1 MRPRIFIGSSKEGLN
16 IAEQIKA
23 YFSKDFD
30 CNLWSDDIFKY
41 NDNYLET
48 LMKEASLFDFGFM
61 VCTND
66 DWTKSRDVEQ
76 GSPRDNVIF
85 EYGLFLGRL
94 GRDRAYI
101 IHDKN
106 IKLPSDLHG
115 ITLASFE
122 VKDGVLTSYDRPFDA
137 LLERLHNE
145 IKGKIEIGLLG
156 MLPSTVLAI
165 GYFENFIK
173 PVCEYL
179 ISHNPINVDGEDLY
193 CSKFRV
199 VIPNDL
205 DADIKKRALIYHRK
219 QSFKELQIPTESRSY
234 PLYVSV
240 EKEGSQALLSD
251 MPTTLNGIDKA
262 IDMYLRKGHIGKTQ
276 EQQLLEDRE
285 LRNFAMVLSKLVEN
299 DAFCKELIVVET
311 E

>member
-30 CNLWSDDIFKY
+30 CYLWSDDIFKY

-101 IHDKN
+101 I
-106 IKLPSDLHG
+106 L
-115 ITLASFE
+115 
-122 VKDGVLTSYDRPFDA
+122 
-137 LLERLHNE
+137 
-145 IKGKIEIGLLG
+145 
-156 MLPSTVLAI
+156 
-165 GYFENFIK
+165 
-173 PVCEYL
+173 
-179 ISHNPINVDGEDLY
+179 
-193 CSKFRV
+193 CS
-199 VIPNDL
+199 IPNNL
-205 DADIKKRALIYHRK
+205 NV
-219 QSFKELQIPTESRSY
+219 KELCFKR
-234 PLYVSV
+234 
-240 EKEGSQALLSD
+240 
-251 MPTTLNGIDKA
+251 
-262 IDMYLRKGHIGKTQ
+262 
-276 EQQLLEDRE
+276 
-285 LRNFAMVLSKLVEN
+285 
-299 DAFCKELIVVET
+299 
-311 E
+311 

>member
-30 CNLWSDDIFKY
+30 CYLWSDDIFKY

-106 IKLPSDLHG
+106 IKLPSDLH
-115 ITLASFE
+115 LS
-122 VKDGVLTSYDRPFDA
+122 
-137 LLERLHNE
+137 
-145 IKGKIEIGLLG
+145 
-156 MLPSTVLAI
+156 
-165 GYFENFIK
+165 
-173 PVCEYL
+173 L
-179 ISHNPINVDGEDLY
+179 I
-193 CSKFRV
+193 
-199 VIPNDL
+199 
-205 DADIKKRALIYHRK
+205 
-219 QSFKELQIPTESRSY
+219 
-234 PLYVSV
+234 
-240 EKEGSQALLSD
+240 
-251 MPTTLNGIDKA
+251 
-262 IDMYLRKGHIGKTQ
+262 HI
-276 EQQLLEDRE
+276 
-285 LRNFAMVLSKLVEN
+285 
-299 DAFCKELIVVET
+299 
-311 E
+311 